1 MIDLVYTLTLNP
13 RTGNRQ
19 LIYSLRSVEKYLK
32 GNIGTVFVIGA
43 DPELRNAIHI
53 PATDLKSAA
62 INIKDKLL
70 IACNNPDISDD
81 FLYMADDHYLLQDA
95 DIETYPV
102 YSNGKLYDLSR
113 TQRGSYKQVVIETMK
128 VIPNGKNY
136 NVHAPII
143 YNKEKLKNII
153 EETDWQPLGLMIK
166 SLYCN
171 RLQLQGKE
179 MSDCKISHDLPMME
193 MRRRIENRP
202 FFSTGKENNIRHLK
216 QFMDELYPTP
226 SKHE

>member
-1 MIDLVYTLTLNP
+1 MIDIVYTLTPNP

-19 LIYSLRSVEKYLK
+19 LIYSLRSIEKYLK
-32 GNIGTVFVIGA
+32 GYRNIYVIGA
-43 DPELRNAIHI
+43 DPELKGLIHI
-53 PATDLKSAA
+53 PSTDLKSAA

-70 IACNNPDISDD
+70 LACNIHDISDN
-81 FLYMADDHYLLQDA
+81 FLYMADDHYLLSEHNA
-95 DIETYPV
+95 PAFSV
-102 YSNGKLYDLSR
+102 YSNGNLYDLAR
-113 TQRGSYKQVVIETMK
+113 TQRGSYKQIVIETIK

-136 NVHAPII
+136 NVHAPIN
-143 YNKEKLKNII
+143 YNKEKLKDII

-171 RLQLQGKE
+171 RLELQGKE

-216 QFMDELYPTP
+216 QFMEELFPIP